1 MLPKIDTPLYEIT
14 LPLSKQKIKF
24 RPFLVKEEKILLMA
38 MESEDENSV
47 VLGIKQIMRN
57 CLLSDIDIED
67 LPILDFEYLFLNLR
81 ARSVGEIIDLQY
93 KCNND
98 IPGSEDDKTH
108 KCGNLINLSFN
119 ALEVKPEINE
129 INGKI
134 QLTPKLGVVLKYPTF
149 KAIENVSFTENK
161 NPVDFVSETI
171 ISSIDYIYDE
181 ENMYY
186 AKDTPK
192 EELIDFIDSLTKD
205 QFSMIQKF
213 FEDIPKLTKKIDFKC
228 NKCGYEENIEIE
240 GIQSFFV

>member
-1 MLPKIDTPLYEIT
+1 MLPKIDTPLYELE
-14 LPLSKQKIKF
+14 LPLLKRKVQF

-47 VLGIKQIMRN
+47 VLGIKQIMQN
-57 CLLSDIDIED
+57 CIMTDIDIED

-98 IPGSEDDKTH
+98 IPGSEEEKTH
-108 KCGNLINLSFN
+108 KCGNLISLSFN
-119 ALEVKPEINE
+119 ALEVNPEVTEVNQ
-129 INGKI
+129 KI

-149 KAIENVSFTENK
+149 KAIENVSLKENN

-171 ISSIDYIYDE
+171 ISAIDYIFDE
-181 ENMYY
+181 ENLYY

-205 QFSMIQKF
+205 QFGMVQKF

-228 NKCGYEENIEIE
+228 NKCGYEENIEIQ

>member
-1 MLPKIDTPLYEIT
+1 MLPKIDTPLYELE
-14 LPLSKQKIKF
+14 LPLLKKKVQF

-47 VLGIKQIMRN
+47 VLGIKQIMQN
-57 CLLSDIDIED
+57 CIMTDIDIED

-81 ARSVGEIIDLQY
+81 ARSVGETIDLQY

-98 IPGSEDDKTH
+98 IKGSEEDKTH
-108 KCGNLINLSFN
+108 KCGNLISLSFN

-129 INGKI
+129 LNGKI

-149 KAIENVSFTENK
+149 KAIENVSITENK

-213 FEDIPKLTKKIDFKC
+213 FEDIPKLSKKIDFK
-228 NKCGYEENIEIE
+228 
-240 GIQSFFV
+240 